1 MNLYNKINETPADY
15 TAANTLARFVDSFGF
30 RYRFSTEGLTENE
43 INFRPVEG
51 SMDMYELLEIR
62 NLRI

>member
-30 RYRFSTEGLTENE
+30 RYRFSTEGLTENDI
-43 INFRPVEG
+43 INLI
-51 SMDMYELLEIR
+51 YEEDLYSNGL
-62 NLRI
+62 